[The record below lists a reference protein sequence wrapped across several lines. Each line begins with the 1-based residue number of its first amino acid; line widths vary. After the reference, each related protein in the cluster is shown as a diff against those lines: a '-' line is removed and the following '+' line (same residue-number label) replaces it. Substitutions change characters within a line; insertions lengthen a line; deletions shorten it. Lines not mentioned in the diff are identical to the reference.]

1 MQRGKS
7 VVVALGATAALLGP
21 VGIAIADGSTP
32 GSAPSSASSSAPA
45 RDGRGKGA
53 GPEAGHGQ
61 QGPGKKH
68 HGRQA
73 HGKKHH
79 GKKRNGTRRLC
90 ERAPRIEQRI
100 ERALRRLKGGPEV
113 RGSVARLTERAE
125 KAEKAGNTEI
135 ATFLNHKLTF
145 RKSLVPTL
153 EKRQKDLAE
162 VEKWCAT
169 RGKGSGA

>member
-45 RDGRGKGA
+45 QDGRGKGA
-53 GPEAGHGQ
+53 GPETGHRQ
-61 QGPGKKH
+61 QGQGKKH
-68 HGRQA
+68 RGQQA
-73 HGKKHH
+73 H
-79 GKKRNGTRRLC
+79 GKKRNGARRLC
-90 ERAPRIEQRI
+90 KRAPRIEQRI
-100 ERALRRLKGGPEV
+100 ERVLRRLKGGPEV
-113 RGSVARLTERAE
+113 RGSVARLTARAE
-125 KAEKAGNTEI
+125 KAKKADNTEI

-145 RKSLVPTL
+145 RKSLVQTL

-162 VEKWCAT
+162 VEKWCAA
-169 RGKGSGA
+169 RSKGSGA